1 MTLQISENFTL
12 GEFLKSQSA
21 ARLGIDN
28 TPNDTVIR
36 NLQALCHNVLE
47 PVRLHYRR
55 PVVISSGYRSP
66 ALNRAIGGSGT
77 SQHCKGEAADFEV
90 PGVPNL
96 EVARW
101 MEKHLNYDQL
111 ILEFYIPG
119 QPNSGWIHA
128 SWRAAYRNQELTAVK
143 RGGKTVYLPGLVA

>member
-1 MTLQISENFTL
+1 MQISEHFTL
-12 GEFLKSQSA
+12 EEFLKSQTA
-21 ARLGIDN
+21 ARLGINN

-47 PVRLHYRR
+47 PVRLNYGR
-55 PVVISSGYRSP
+55 PVMISSGYRSLL
-66 ALNRAIGGSGT
+66 LNHRIGGAAT

-101 MEKHLNYDQL
+101 MEQHLNYDQL
-111 ILEFYIPG
+111 ILEFYTPG
-119 QPNSGWIHA
+119 QPSSGWVHV
-128 SWRAAYRNQELTAVK
+128 SWQANYRNQELTAVK